1 VRRDTGRGGD
11 TRNIAIAVLLA
22 ALPILASAHHS
33 VAALYDFDD
42 VQEVSGTITDIDWIN
57 PHIKLTVE
65 ATGTGEIW
73 QLEAS
78 AINILERNGVTR
90 DSFQVGDEMTFIG
103 PVARNG
109 SDTMAAALA
118 VMPDGERVPFFTLI
132 AARLGLDEAPSGL
145 VFDKPSAQAAA
156 ADSGTGLF
164 KVWTP
169 RGRPETGNNAYF
181 WPLKESARAAVAE
194 YDPLVDDPALS
205 CETPG
210 MPVIIDNPFPIAFSE
225 ENGNIVIRYE
235 EWDGVRTI
243 HMDGS
248 ASSGRTLM
256 GHSVGRWEGG
266 TLVIETM
273 DTDYPYFDDRGTPQS
288 EQLEVLEHYRVT
300 EDGNRLDWD
309 ATITDAEVFTEPVV
323 FNGYMEWF
331 RGEEIKPY
339 DCTY

>member
-1 VRRDTGRGGD
+1 MR
-11 TRNIAIAVLLA
+11 IIKAAFLLA
-22 ALPILASAHHS
+22 ALPILATAHHS
-33 VAALYDFDD
+33 VGALYDFDD

-57 PHIKLTVE
+57 PHIKLSLE
-65 ATGTGEIW
+65 AAGTGEIW

-78 AINILERNGVTR
+78 AINMLERNGIRR

-109 SDTMAAALA
+109 SNMMAAAVA

-132 AARLGLDEAPSGL
+132 ASRLGLDEDPSGL
-145 VFDKPSAQAAA
+145 AFDKPSAEAAA
-156 ADSGTGLF
+156 TDRGTGLF

-181 WPLKESARAAVAE
+181 WPLTESAKAAVAE
-194 YDPLVDDPALS
+194 YDPLVDDPALR

-210 MPVIIDNPFPIAFSE
+210 MPVIIDNPFPIGFSE
-225 ENGNIVIRYE
+225 ENGNIVVRYE

-243 HMDGS
+243 RMDG
-248 ASSGRTLM
+248 AAPAGRTLM

-266 TLVIETM
+266 TLVVET
-273 DTDYPYFDDRGTPQS
+273 TNIDYEYFDDRGTPQS
-288 EQLEVLEHYRVT
+288 EQMHVLEHYTVSA
-300 EDGNRLDWD
+300 DGNRLDWD
-309 ATITDAEVFTEPVV
+309 ATITDPGVFTEPIV

-339 DCTY
+339 NCTY